1 MGQAS
6 QLDTLAERIKAEHLA
21 CDAAMSD
28 ALGHAL
34 DAGDLLIEAKAQVG
48 WGDWEEWVV
57 ANCGVSVRRAQEY
70 VQLARGRDKLGEAK
84 ARGSALLSI
93 EGALKTL
100 RGARYVGGGS
110 SSGRRCRRFRAPRR
124 LPRSR
129 RRRKGLGN
137 GNSNGSRSE
146 PSTRSVPATQ
156 TPPPA
161 HPSLNGST

>member
-1 MGQAS
+1 MVQAS

-70 VQLARGRDKLGEAK
+70 MQLARGRDKLGRQK
-84 ARGSALLSI
+84 R
-93 EGALKTL
+93 
-100 RGARYVGGGS
+100 
-110 SSGRRCRRFRAPRR
+110 RAPRF
-124 LPRSR
+124 
-129 RRRKGLGN
+129 
-137 GNSNGSRSE
+137 
-146 PSTRSVPATQ
+146 
-156 TPPPA
+156 
-161 HPSLNGST
+161 